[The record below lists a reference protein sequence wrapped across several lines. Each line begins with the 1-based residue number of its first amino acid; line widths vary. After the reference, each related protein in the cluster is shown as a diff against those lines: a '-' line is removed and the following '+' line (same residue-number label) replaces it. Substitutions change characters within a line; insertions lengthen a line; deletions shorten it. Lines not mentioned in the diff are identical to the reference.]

1 MMDSVSD
8 LLDLV
13 SLCAGLLMIAWLG
26 WRELAGRKAP
36 GDRSLRI
43 GMFVWLVGFGFAL
56 YLIFG

>member
-8 LLDLV
+8 LFDLV
-13 SLCAGLLMIAWLG
+13 SLCAGLLLIAWLG
-26 WRELAGRKAP
+26 WRESARRKTR
-36 GDRSLRI
+36 GDRSLQI

>member
-8 LLDLV
+8 LFDLV
-13 SLCAGLLMIAWLG
+13 SLCGGLLLIAWLG
-26 WRELAGRKAP
+26 WRESARRKTP
-36 GDRSLRI
+36 GDRSLQI